1 MFNILLTAFRGFRML
16 KSSTDKGAYDGT
28 TYDVETD
35 PSKLES
41 FAEIAGSLH
50 FVFKKILGP
59 VLVIIGVL
67 ATCYAIYLGVMYA
80 KAEDANR
87 RKETLGR
94 LIGACIGAVIIIAG
108 IVVCFSVNW
117 SDVYFSFQGAHEF
130 KPSSGASGLCE
141 YCGHGAAHTF
151 HG

>member
-108 IVVCFSVNW
+108 ITVCYTVNW
-117 SDVYFSFQGAHEF
+117 VKVFNSFTTGE
-130 KPSSGASGLCE
+130 KLPDETTISSLVRL
-141 YCGHGAAHTF
+141 F
-151 HG
+151 VR